1 MSMTQWW
8 KVASLLVVAGATVSG
23 AGMLASHRATSLV
36 TDPQAT
42 ANHATGAD
50 VPVDESKEGK
60 TNVKTVVKGSLG
72 FSKREVV
79 QSKVEGRTTIISILS
94 VGTRVRKGD
103 LVAELDSASLRDQ
116 LTNQRIAIQAAL
128 ANCQNAKL
136 TREVAEIAVKE
147 YEEGIYPSERASIE
161 GEIKLAGSANRRAEA
176 RLERTR
182 RAQRKL
188 TETPQRKE
196 ATKTSSDM
204 LAELEIEDRIDSAEQ
219 ELLTEAISLEKA
231 QNKLH
236 MLDGYTKPKTVKEL
250 RTEVEKARSI
260 ELQKQATW
268 ELEKNKEAKLE
279 RQIAACKIYAPA
291 DGVINSAMGEG
302 TAIHE
307 RGSIMEILSS
317 TP

>member
-1 MSMTQWW
+1 MSMSMTQWW

-23 AGMLASHRATSLV
+23 AGMLASNRATSLV
-36 TDPQAT
+36 ADPQAT

-60 TNVKTVVKGSLG
+60 TNVRTVVKGSLG

-79 QSKVEGRTTIISILS
+79 QCKVEGRTTIISILS

-161 GEIKLAGSANRRAEA
+161 GEIKLAGSANRRAE
-176 RLERTR
+176 RGWSGR
-182 RAQRKL
+182 
-188 TETPQRKE
+188 
-196 ATKTSSDM
+196 
-204 LAELEIEDRIDSAEQ
+204 
-219 ELLTEAISLEKA
+219 
-231 QNKLH
+231 
-236 MLDGYTKPKTVKEL
+236 
-250 RTEVEKARSI
+250 VE
-260 ELQKQATW
+260 
-268 ELEKNKEAKLE
+268 
-279 RQIAACKIYAPA
+279 P
-291 DGVINSAMGEG
+291 
-302 TAIHE
+302 
-307 RGSIMEILSS
+307 RGS
-317 TP
+317 